1 MKARRWSSWS
11 PSGVTTLVV
20 TVAVLG
26 PVLLG
31 GGIALRG
38 DMVFTPD
45 QPWKPAWLGL
55 DGAVPR
61 AVPMDALVSV
71 VDEAI
76 PGALLQRLLL
86 VAAFVA
92 GGLGVGRLTR
102 GLGTLARVAAVVAYL
117 WNPWVYE
124 RLAIGQWPTVLGY
137 GLLPW
142 VVIAATS
149 ARAGRPVG
157 WSATAL
163 TLVLAGVCA
172 PSVGLVGALV
182 AVVVVAVGGGWRR
195 TAAVTG
201 LAVAANLPWI
211 LPGLLGP
218 AVHASRSQF
227 SEFAARPESS
237 LGTVASVLS
246 MGGIWKA
253 SVVPPERTHV
263 VVIGVAAVLAVA
275 CLAGFRYAVPLLGR
289 RTAAAVAAVGGLALA
304 AAVLPALPPVA
315 RGLGE
320 LSTRWPAIGILRDS
334 QRYLAPLGLVLAV
347 GAGALVQRLVTRA
360 RRGQTA
366 WWSVAFLVVAA
377 PVLLLPSL
385 AWGLAGALRPVEY
398 PDDWVRV
405 AARVADG
412 GGGTVTLP
420 WTGSYRGFAWNG
432 HRAVL
437 DPAPRFLPGDLLVD
451 DRVFLRHA
459 VLPGE
464 DPFLDRV
471 TQALESEDP
480 ARALG
485 DLGVRWVLV
494 EKGNGVEPADVPPG
508 KRVFDGSSLSLVDL
522 GKPRGDIGLLRQR
535 PPGWMVAAGDVV
547 AGLVGCVSVVHLLR
561 SRLRTRG

>member
-1 MKARRWSSWS
+1 VRPRGWAA
-11 PSGVTTLVV
+11 SGVATVVV
-20 TVAVLG
+20 TTAVLG
-26 PVLLG
+26 PLLVN

-55 DGAVPR
+55 DGSVPR
-61 AVPMDALVSV
+61 AVPMDAVVSV
-71 VDEAI
+71 LDNVV

-92 GGLGVGRLTR
+92 GRLGIGRLTR
-102 GLGTLARVAAVVAYL
+102 GLGTLAQVAAVVVYL

-124 RLAIGQWPTVLGY
+124 RLAIGQWPTALGY

-142 VVIAATS
+142 VVIAATA

-182 AVVVVAVGGGWRR
+182 AVVVVAVGGSWRR

-201 LAVAANLPWI
+201 LAVVANLPWI
-211 LPGLLGP
+211 LPGMLGT

-227 SEFAARPESS
+227 DEFAARPESS

-246 MGGIWKA
+246 MGGIWKT

-263 VVIGVAAVLAVA
+263 VVVGVAAMVALACVA
-275 CLAGFRYAVPLLGR
+275 GVWYAVPLLGR
-289 RTAAAVAAVGGLALA
+289 RTAAAVAAVGVLALA
-304 AAVLPALPPVA
+304 LAVLPALAPVA
-315 RGLGE
+315 RGLGA
-320 LSTRWPAIGILRDS
+320 LSTDWPAIGILRDS

-347 GAGALVQRLVTRA
+347 GAGALVERLVTRA
-360 RRGQTA
+360 RRGQPA

-385 AWGLAGALRPVEY
+385 AWGLAGALRPVNY
-398 PDDWVRV
+398 PSDWDQV
-405 AARVADG
+405 AARVAD

-420 WTGSYRGFAWNG
+420 WTGSYRGFAWND

-437 DPAPRFLPGDLLVD
+437 DPAPRFLPGDVLVD
-451 DRVFLRHA
+451 DRLFLRHA

-464 DPFLDRV
+464 DPFLARV
-471 TQALESEDP
+471 RDALAAEDP

-494 EKGNGVEPADVPPG
+494 EKGNGVEPSDVPPG
-508 KRVFDGSSLSLVDL
+508 NVVFDGSSLSLVDL
-522 GKPRGDIGLLRQR
+522 GKPRGDVDLLRQR
-535 PPGWMVAAGDVV
+535 PPWSMVTAGDMI
-547 AGLVGCVSVVHLLR
+547 AGFVGCVSVVHLLR
-561 SRLRTRG
+561 HQLRTRR